1 MIVQMTIAEFKKIL
15 PKICGKDTSSD
26 PGGWTKENMF
36 WGQGAVVSLLA
47 QSLFQGE
54 ILGVNLKDTKF
65 ADLKLHFWNQL
76 PDDTEKDFTRSQ
88 FGKKFP
94 KGLIVEM
101 VSVRLLLEGKKR
113 LQRLKL
119 LQERFEQECKKN

>member
-26 PGGWTKENMF
+26 PGGWTTENLF

-54 ILGVNLKDTKF
+54 ILGVSLRDTKF

-76 PDDTEKDFTRSQ
+76 PGRKEKDFTRSQ
-88 FGKKFP
+88 FGKEFP
-94 KGLIVEM
+94 KGLVVEL
-101 VSVRLLLEGKKR
+101 VSLHSLLEGKKR

-119 LQERFEQECKKN
+119 LQERFEEECKKN